1 MGLAVFAAIVL
12 VSLLAGVAVQVVGAK
27 KSPYDFL
34 IVGGTAVFGAY
45 FASETFPGST
55 VFGVFKDFGP
65 TVDGFYLI
73 PGIAFAFIIAT
84 VAYVGTRDT
93 YTTTSTSAA

>member
-1 MGLAVFAAIVL
+1 MGFAVFAAIVL
-12 VSLLAGVAVQVVGAK
+12 VSLLAGVAVQVLGAK

-34 IVGGTAVFGAY
+34 IVGGTAAFGAY

-55 VFGVFKDFGP
+55 VFATIPNFGP
-65 TVDGFYLI
+65 TIDGFYVI
-73 PGIAFAFIIAT
+73 PGIAFALIVAT

-93 YTTTSTSAA
+93 YTTTSTIAA

>member
-1 MGLAVFAAIVL
+1 MGLAVFAAIVV
-12 VSLLAGVAVQVVGAK
+12 VSLLAGVAVQVLGAK

-34 IVGGTAVFGAY
+34 IVGVTAIFGAY

-55 VFGVFKDFGP
+55 VFATITNFGP
-65 TVDGFYLI
+65 SIDGFYLI
-73 PGIAFAFIIAT
+73 PGIAFAVIIAT

-93 YTTTSTSAA
+93 YTTSTTTA

>member
-1 MGLAVFAAIVL
+1 MGLAVFAAIAV
-12 VSLLAGVAVQVVGAK
+12 VSLLAGVAVQVFGAK
-27 KSPYDFL
+27 KSRFDFL
-34 IVGGTAVFGAY
+34 IVGVTAAFGAY

-55 VFGVFKDFGP
+55 VFGTITNFGP
-65 TVDGFYLI
+65 TIDGFYLI

-93 YTTTSTSAA
+93 YATSTTTA

>member
-12 VSLLAGVAVQVVGAK
+12 VSLLAGVAVQVLGAK
-27 KSPYDFL
+27 PSRYDFL
-34 IVGGTAVFGAY
+34 IVSVAAVFGAY

-55 VFGVFKDFGP
+55 VFGTITAWGP
-65 TVDGFYLI
+65 SLDGFVLI

-84 VAYVGTRDT
+84 VAYVGTRDIFA
-93 YTTTSTSAA
+93 TSTAAA

>member
-1 MGLAVFAAIVL
+1 MGLAVFAAIVV
-12 VSLLAGVAVQVVGAK
+12 VSLLAGVAVQVLGAK

-34 IVGGTAVFGAY
+34 IVGVTAIFGAY

-55 VFGVFKDFGP
+55 VFATITNFGP
-65 TVDGFYLI
+65 SIDGFYLI
-73 PGIAFAFIIAT
+73 PGIAFAVIIAT

-93 YTTTSTSAA
+93 YTTSTTTAF